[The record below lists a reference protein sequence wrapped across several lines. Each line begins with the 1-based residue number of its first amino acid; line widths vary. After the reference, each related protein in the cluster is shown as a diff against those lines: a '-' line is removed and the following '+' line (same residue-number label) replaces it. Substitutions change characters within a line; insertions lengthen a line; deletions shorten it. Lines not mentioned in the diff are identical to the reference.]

1 MSAGT
6 FYGLLT
12 LLLMLLFVGICV
24 WAWSRKRYKTFERAA
39 QAPLEDDEPPA
50 PSRTRRPS

>member
-12 LLLMLLFVGICV
+12 LLLMLLFVGIWV
-24 WAWSRKRYKTFERAA
+24 WAWSKERRNTFDRAA
-39 QAPLEDDEPPA
+39 QAPLEDDDARPF
-50 PSRTRRPS
+50 SQTRRSS

>member
-24 WAWSRKRYKTFERAA
+24 WAWSRKRHKTFDRAA
-39 QAPLEDDEPPA
+39 QAPLEDDEPAAQP
-50 PSRTRRPS
+50 RTRRPS

>member
-12 LLLMLLFVGICV
+12 LLLMLLFVGIWV
-24 WAWSRKRYKTFERAA
+24 WAWSRKRRDTFDRAA
-39 QAPLEDDEPPA
+39 QAPLEDDDTRT
-50 PSRTRRPS
+50 SSQTRRPP